1 MKKALQIGGIAAGFV
16 LAAFGIAAI
25 VLSINGNSTVNSN
38 LKNEYIVGTPD
49 MAPGAAINAEIAGI
63 KASQQKIAAAQKQAN
78 VPQSQQYAFTT
89 VTAPTCSVA
98 GKQVSNGSHAR
109 CFAQYMRIHALS
121 ASNGLTYS
129 QMGRYQAKPGAPIKS
144 TDFNGGTNSPDSAV
158 SNPATKQPVE
168 NGIRNVWVTE
178 TALTSALN
186 LAYTASQIAL
196 LGLVVGIALLL
207 SGVGFLILALSG
219 AVGRVPFTKEESV
232 PTAESA

>member
-25 VLSINGNSTVNSN
+25 VLSINGSSTVNSN

-78 VPQSQQYAFTT
+78 VPPSQQYAFTT

-109 CFAQYMRIHALS
+109 CFASRS
-121 ASNGLTYS
+121 TCAST
-129 QMGRYQAKPGAPIKS
+129 R
-144 TDFNGGTNSPDSAV
+144 
-158 SNPATKQPVE
+158 
-168 NGIRNVWVTE
+168 
-178 TALTSALN
+178 
-186 LAYTASQIAL
+186 
-196 LGLVVGIALLL
+196 
-207 SGVGFLILALSG
+207 
-219 AVGRVPFTKEESV
+219 
-232 PTAESA
+232 